1 MIEELNNSEV
11 LRKRN
16 FLLKKIMTKELI
28 VDFEVVDRTSP
39 DSMLMLL
46 LK

>member
-28 VDFEVVDRTSP
+28 VDSEVVDRTSP